1 MRWKVLLWLG
11 IAACISPAADS
22 AATFDASL
30 SLAAREAAGV
40 SASAKPLVVTIA
52 ARGTGGGPA
61 VFAPYIDMGL
71 AASGNLLTI
80 QRDSQIKGIH
90 SGLCRQPG
98 RLFRRLAGSWL
109 DYQRHAAERPHDPL
123 ARAVAARGGR

>member
-1 MRWKVLLWLG
+1 MRWKVLPWLG

-22 AATFDASL
+22 AATCDASL

-52 ARGTGGGPA
+52 ARETGGGPA

-80 QRDSQIKGIH
+80 QRDSQIKVFTLAFVVSPGSCSAAWQGVGSITNDMLPNGRTIL
-90 SGLCRQPG
+90 SPGAGLE
-98 RLFRRLAGSWL
+98 RR
-109 DYQRHAAERPHDPL
+109 R
-123 ARAVAARGGR
+123 

>member
-52 ARGTGGGPA
+52 ARGTGGGLA

-80 QRDSQIKGIH
+80 QRD
-90 SGLCRQPG
+90 CRFSVDSPRHG
-98 RLFRRLAGSWL
+98 AECIAPMNCVAIVPL
-109 DYQRHAAERPHDPL
+109 D
-123 ARAVAARGGR
+123 